1 MQTIEV
7 VTSPAPVPLSAVSTP
22 SSFQSPLIPID
33 TPAGKQLLDEVATVD
48 HGPLQ
53 RWFERQEKLTFC
65 SVASSCIAMNALL
78 GYDALD
84 QDKFFNKPTIAA
96 IRKQSDVEVNGMTL
110 AQLGSVLLEYRVA
123 VVMRHV
129 EDETLEEFRKY
140 AITNLR
146 RPNDFIVVNYRREVL
161 GQNRGGHFSPLAAWH
176 EASDRFLV
184 LDTADY
190 KYPAMWVPAA
200 MLFAAM
206 ADVDQSSGRSRGY
219 LAVSL
224 S

>member
-7 VTSPAPVPLSAVSTP
+7 AASPASIPLSAVPTP
-22 SSFQSPLIPID
+22 SSFDSALIAIN
-33 TPAGKQLLDEVATVD
+33 TTEGQQLLSEVATVD

-78 GYDALD
+78 GFDAFD
-84 QDKFFNKPTIAA
+84 QDKFFKKPTIAA
-96 IRKQSDVEVNGMTL
+96 IRAQSDVEINGMTL

-129 EDETLEEFRKY
+129 EDETLEEFRDY
-140 AITNLR
+140 AVANLR
-146 RPNDFIVVNYRREVL
+146 RPKDFVIANYRREVL

-176 EASDRFLV
+176 KATDRFLI
-184 LDTADY
+184 LDSADY
-190 KYPAMWVPAA
+190 KFPPMWVPAA
-200 MLFAAM
+200 TLFAAM
-206 ADVDQSSGRSRGY
+206 ADVDSASGRSRGY

-224 S
+224 

>member
-1 MQTIEV
+1 MQIIEV
-7 VTSPAPVPLSAVSTP
+7 GTSPAHIPLSTVPTPIATP
-22 SSFQSPLIPID
+22 SELIAIT
-33 TPAGKQLLDEVATVD
+33 TPEGKQLLSEVATVD

-78 GYDALD
+78 GRDALD
-84 QDKFFNKPTIAA
+84 QDKFFSKPTIAA
-96 IRKQSDVEVNGMTL
+96 IRGQRDVETNGMTL

-123 VVMRHV
+123 VVMRHA
-129 EDETLEEFRKY
+129 EDETLEEFRNY
-140 AITNLR
+140 SVANLR
-146 RPNDFIVVNYRREVL
+146 RPNDFMIVNYRREVL

-176 EASDRFLV
+176 ERSDRFLV

-190 KYPAMWVPAA
+190 KYPPVWVPAA
-200 MLFAAM
+200 TLFAAM
-206 ADVDQSSGRSRGY
+206 ADVDATSGRSRGY

-224 S
+224 